1 VGPFLLPRNIR
12 PKPHVIRIPLSVRRN
27 HAGQTYDFLLTRRS
41 GVADRSVSQ
50 VVSDLAGG
58 FLGLP
63 LLPHTRTDLRPP
75 QLAPFGNRAKK
86 KNVHYENYDKTPDD
100 GEMEHRTRPTA
111 PAAARAEETISS
123 NRPLKPSFRS
133 RSGLILPYPRAF
145 STQAT

>member
-1 VGPFLLPRNIR
+1 MGPFLLPRNIR

-63 LLPHTRTDLRPP
+63 LLPHTRR
-75 QLAPFGNRAKK
+75 
-86 KNVHYENYDKTPDD
+86 
-100 GEMEHRTRPTA
+100 M
-111 PAAARAEETISS
+111 
-123 NRPLKPSFRS
+123 S
-133 RSGLILPYPRAF
+133 RFP
-145 STQAT
+145 